1 MDCFCWV
8 VCIDSWMG
16 PGCPVSTTLVDLA
29 GCDQRGLFASLWQTT
44 LADVVFGE
52 DRLEMTPFVSFAVLN
67 GVALALSEAWRARGV
82 SWLGTNFA
90 PSAHIGRVLYRS
102 FCLPWVTHLK
112 LVFRLQCPDSCWGLV
127 CGGFLYW
134 FFRFWSR
141 DMRCFS
147 AVVLFCVLF
156 VETVFIRVLEPDG
169 PDWLLLFALLTIG
182 LFTLACWH
190 VIKVQNT
197 KDVDDGLAPDIL
209 CNR

>member
-1 MDCFCWV
+1 LGWALVARFLPLWWIWLV
-8 VCIDSWMG
+8 VTN
-16 PGCPVSTTLVDLA
+16 VA
-29 GCDQRGLFASLWQTT
+29 LFASLWQTT

-67 GVALALSEAWRARGV
+67 GVALALSEVGRARGV
-82 SWLGTNFA
+82 SWLQEPISRLVLTLV
-90 PSAHIGRVLYRS
+90 VLYS
-102 FCLPWVTHLK
+102 
-112 LVFRLQCPDSCWGLV
+112 VFMSTVGDPLEGGFPLTMPGFLLGIA

-134 FFRFWSR
+134 FFRFRSR
-141 DMRCFS
+141 DMWCFS

-156 VETVFIRVLEPDG
+156 VETVFIRILEPDG

-197 KDVDDGLAPDIL
+197 KDVDDG
-209 CNR
+209 